1 MKAISGMFSKGAPGG
16 AGMSLKLLPGQA
28 MPHCTLPTTEGGR
41 IEIGKEW
48 LLLVVVVMVVWRWR
62 WIILN

>member
-16 AGMSLKLLPGQA
+16 AGTSLKLLPGQA

-41 IEIGKEW
+41 IEIGK
-48 LLLVVVVMVVWRWR
+48 
-62 WIILN
+62 